1 MSDMR
6 CAMRTDVGKVRRIN
20 EDSALVMRSPGAYA
34 VADGMGGH
42 NAGDV
47 ASGLA
52 VECMRKRLR
61 GRKPYVTLLQNAVQE
76 TNIVLLQRAK
86 EDPAYRGMGTT
97 LTLLCDQGDS
107 ALIAHVGDSRCYR
120 YRDGAL
126 WQCTQDHSVVGEM
139 ARLGVLTPEEARVHP
154 YRNVITRALGTAGHV
169 EVDVLE
175 VDIAPGD
182 RFLLCTDG
190 LCGMISDGEMAGLLR
205 AEREIEDAADAL
217 LAAALEAGG
226 DDNITLLLLEHGGE
240 VEA

>member
-1 MSDMR
+1 MR
-6 CAMRTDVGKVRRIN
+6 CALRTHVGMVRQVN
-20 EDSALVMRSPGAYA
+20 EDSALMLLLPAAYG

-42 NAGDV
+42 KAGNV
-47 ASGLA
+47 ASALA
-52 VECMRKRLR
+52 VESIKKRLL
-61 GRKPYVTLLQNAVQE
+61 GRTPYVALLQNAMQE

-86 EDPAYRGMGTT
+86 ENADCQGMGTT
-97 LTLLCDQGDS
+97 FTLLCDMGSS

-126 WQCTQDHSVVGEM
+126 TQCTQDHSVVGEM
-139 ARLGVLTPEEARVHP
+139 ARLGVLTPEEARAHP

-175 VDIAPGD
+175 VDVLPGD

-190 LCGMISDGEMAGLLR
+190 LSGMVPDEEMAGMLR
-205 AEREIEDAADAL
+205 SEHIEDAADAL
-217 LAAALEAGG
+217 LAAALDAGG
-226 DDNITLLLLEHGGE
+226 TDNITFLLLEYNGE

>member
-1 MSDMR
+1 MR
-6 CAMRTDVGKVRRIN
+6 CTMRTDVGRVRKIN
-20 EDSALVMRSPGAYA
+20 EDSVLMMLMPGVYA

-61 GRKPYVTLLQNAVQE
+61 DRKPYITLLQNAVQE

-86 EDPAYRGMGTT
+86 EDPAYQGMGTT

-120 YRDGAL
+120 YRDGML

-139 ARLGVLTPEEARVHP
+139 TRMGVLTPEEARVHP

-175 VDIAPGD
+175 VDALPGD
-182 RFLLCTDG
+182 RFLLCSDG
-190 LCGMISDGEMAGLLR
+190 LCGMVSDEEIAWMLR
-205 AEREIEDAADAL
+205 AENSVEVAADAL

-226 DDNITLLLLEHGGE
+226 TDNITLLLLEHSGE